1 MLRLIFQLILLLDL
15 GRTSSTAFT
24 VKNLLGIICKWQIT
38 QVNTKPLQVIR
49 YYNSY
54 KSFLKKIFKCTS

>member
-1 MLRLIFQLILLLDL
+1 MLRLIFQLILLLDQ
-15 GRTSSTAFT
+15 GRTSSIAFT

-38 QVNTKPLQVIR
+38 LVNTEPFQVIR

-54 KSFLKKIFKCTS
+54 KSFLKKIFKCAR